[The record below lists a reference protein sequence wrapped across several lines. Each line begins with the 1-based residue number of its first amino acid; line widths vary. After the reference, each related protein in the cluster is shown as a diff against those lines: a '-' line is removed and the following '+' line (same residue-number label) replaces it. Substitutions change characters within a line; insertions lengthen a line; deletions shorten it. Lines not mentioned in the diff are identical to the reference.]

1 MVKSG
6 LILGVVALIFTTLAT
21 LISPVCTPC
30 LAVLIGLFAGY
41 LGGILEK
48 PYNEGNSAK
57 IGATAGVISGVGAI
71 IGQIIGAVINSNIVG
86 EEGVMNM
93 LRQLNIPASS
103 DVMNY
108 YTPIVYGSAFCIGVF
123 NLVMMAGLGAL
134 GGLLWLQIN
143 GRKNRTTI

>member
-21 LISPVCTPC
+21 LISPICTPC

-48 PYNEGNSAK
+48 PYSEGNSAK

-71 IGQIIGAVINSNIVG
+71 IGQIIGALINANIVG
-86 EEGVMNM
+86 PEGVMNM
-93 LRQLNIPASS
+93 LGQLNIPASS

-123 NLVMMAGLGAL
+123 NLIMMAGLGAL
-134 GGLLWLQIN
+134 GGLLWFQIN
-143 GRKNRTTI
+143 GRKNRNTI